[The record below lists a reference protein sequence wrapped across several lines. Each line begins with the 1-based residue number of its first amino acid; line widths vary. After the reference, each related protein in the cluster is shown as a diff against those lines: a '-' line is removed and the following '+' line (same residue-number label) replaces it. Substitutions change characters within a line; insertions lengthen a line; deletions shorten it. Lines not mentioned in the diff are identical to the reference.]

1 MIDEKT
7 LAEDEREQ
15 KMLADHYA
23 NKPEM
28 VLMFKKRIAVIRNA
42 RRYLA
47 LREHGVLM
55 GMPHNMTLAHDE
67 KLDAAA
73 DRLLEGGGMMTL
85 DDALSFADRMY
96 TKSSFAGELAAEVR
110 RLQAENERL
119 AGCVNKLKVERAWAI
134 REVKRLTEENERL
147 RKDAEQNISSLRQA
161 IDAARSEK

>member
-28 VLMFKKRIAVIRNA
+28 VVTFKKRIAVIRNA

-67 KLDAAA
+67 NLDAAA
-73 DRLLEGGGMMTL
+73 DRLLDGG
-85 DDALSFADRMY
+85 
-96 TKSSFAGELAAEVR
+96 E
-110 RLQAENERL
+110 
-119 AGCVNKLKVERAWAI
+119 
-134 REVKRLTEENERL
+134 
-147 RKDAEQNISSLRQA
+147 
-161 IDAARSEK
+161 